1 MRSNSYH
8 KQRKEVV
15 GAPRFEVGTGCTQG
29 KNRNVK

>member
-1 MRSNSYH
+1 MRSDSCH

-15 GAPRFEVGTGCTQG
+15 GAPRFELETGCAQG